1 MNSSNLEDNR
11 KQEFREE
18 EFREEEFKKED
29 LIKEDSGEAAGAN
42 RGRER
47 ARLFQ
52 HPDLWR
58 AGQLPTAGANGNQTN
73 TTPSGFPEL
82 DTHLPGGGWPESG
95 LSEVLLPTAGIGELQ
110 LLMPLLKQLSSQMRW
125 IAWINP
131 PFIPYAPALE
141 AAGVDVSKILLIHPK
156 NHKDALWSLERA
168 SRSGTCS
175 LALAWLDE
183 QQLALKDTQRLQL
196 AAKQGNTLTC
206 LFRPAAAASQ
216 ASMAELRLQLA
227 VPDAT
232 SAGEPDHLK
241 LSILKRR
248 GGWPVPEMQLGL
260 ETARSRTEIHEQL
273 SLWRLWR
280 SGAAVTTTARAA
292 VPEALQTH
300 SGNVE
305 QRVTH

>member
-1 MNSSNLEDNR
+1 MNSSNLENS
-11 KQEFREE
+11 Q
-18 EFREEEFKKED
+18 
-29 LIKEDSGEAAGAN
+29 KEDSQKEDSQKEDAQKEAGETASTK
-42 RGRER
+42 R

-58 AGQLPTAGANGNQTN
+58 AGQLPAAGANGHQAN
-73 TTPSGFPEL
+73 TTPSGFPDL
-82 DTHLPGGGWPESG
+82 DTHLPGDGWPESG

-131 PFIPYAPALE
+131 PFVPYAPALE

-183 QQLALKDTQRLQL
+183 QQMALKDTRRLQL

-227 VPDAT
+227 VPDT
-232 SAGEPDHLK
+232 TTAGEPDHLK

-248 GGWPVPEMQLGL
+248 GGWPVPEMQLELATG
-260 ETARSRTEIHEQL
+260 RSRTEIREQL

-280 SGAAVTTTARAA
+280 SGAAVTTTAGPA

>member
-1 MNSSNLEDNR
+1 MVMNSNNLENIR
-11 KQEFREE
+11 KNVGEEAGEKAGEEASGKEASKEAKQET
-18 EFREEEFKKED
+18 
-29 LIKEDSGEAAGAN
+29 SA
-42 RGRER
+42 ER

-58 AGQLPTAGANGNQTN
+58 AGQLPAAGNSGDQAT

-82 DTHLPGGGWPESG
+82 DNYLPGDGWPQSG

-131 PFIPYAPALE
+131 PFVPYAPALE

-183 QQLALKDTQRLQL
+183 QQMRLKDTQRLQL

-206 LFRPAAAASQ
+206 LFRPAQAASQ

-232 SAGEPDHLK
+232 SAGEPDQLK

-248 GGWPVPEMQLGL
+248 GGWPVPEMQLNL
-260 ETARSRTEIHEQL
+260 EVGRSRAEIREQL
-273 SLWRLWR
+273 SLWRLSR
-280 SGAAVTTTARAA
+280 SGTAVTIPGIPT

-300 SGNVE
+300 SSNVE